1 MIDNESIAGKLIV
14 VEGLDGSGKSTQIE
28 LLRKWLLLRNIKV
41 ASTEWNS
48 SELVKSAMKR
58 GKKRR
63 TFTPTTFSLLHATDF
78 SDRYARHILPHL
90 KAGYIVLADRYVY
103 TALARDCAR
112 GCDAEW
118 VENMYSFAIKP
129 HIALFFRVPLETAIA
144 RVLDGRQEIQFYE
157 AGMDMRLSENVIESF
172 RMFQG
177 IVAEEYERVV
187 QKYSLMVI
195 DGAMPIKGQQNEV
208 RKIVEEIINLKDYRY
223 RGTERTVR

>member
-1 MIDNESIAGKLIV
+1 MIEDASIAGKLIV

-58 GKKRR
+58 GKKKR

-78 SDRYARHILPHL
+78 ADRYARHILPHL
-90 KAGYIVLADRYVY
+90 RAGYIVLADRYVY

-118 VENMYSFAIKP
+118 IENMYSFAIKP
-129 HIALFFRVPLETAIA
+129 HITLFFRVPLETAIA
-144 RVLDGRQEIQFYE
+144 RVLDGRQEIKFYE
-157 AGMDMRLSENVIESF
+157 AGMDMGLSENVVESF

-187 QKYSLMVI
+187 QKHSLRVI
-195 DGAMPIKGQQNEV
+195 DGTMPIKGQQNEV

-223 RGTERTVR
+223 RGTERVMR

>member
-1 MIDNESIAGKLIV
+1 MIEDGSIAGKLIV

-63 TFTPTTFSLLHATDF
+63 IFTPTTFSLLHATDF
-78 SDRYARHILPHL
+78 SDRYARRILPHL

-118 VENMYSFAIKP
+118 VESMYSFAIKP

-144 RVLDGRQEIQFYE
+144 RVLDGRQEIKFYE
-157 AGMDMRLSENVIESF
+157 AGMDVGLSENVVESF

-177 IVAEEYERVV
+177 IVAEKYEDVV
-187 QKYSLMVI
+187 QKHALRVI
-195 DGAMPIKGQQNEV
+195 DGTMPIKAQQNEV
-208 RKIVEEIINLKDYRY
+208 RKIVEETINLKDYRY
-223 RGTERTVR
+223 RGTERVAK